1 MCAVPTCSG
10 RATGATVCVVDY
22 DVDAVPEDEVSV
34 ERVVGVERSKAS
46 VKVVVAVVAVV
57 DVVDV
62 VDAGVVDV
70 VACAV

>member
-1 MCAVPTCSG
+1 M
-10 RATGATVCVVDY
+10 
-22 DVDAVPEDEVSV
+22 PEDEVSV

-57 DVVDV
+57 AVVDV
-62 VDAGVVDV
+62 VDVDVVDVDV